1 MITTY
6 RYFRCALQ
14 EGILVVEI
22 TEPRLHGDLMEDQ
35 LRQDLFQAWHESH
48 GRGIVIDFAQ
58 VRFVTSA
65 VLRAL
70 ILLRREV
77 LSQNGRIALCGLRDE
92 HVLRVF
98 TTTRLVTTSGTT
110 PRLFES
116 YRDVAAAVAQMLP
129 APPPLDS
136 RENPTTIPPSAPQ
149 TSPPGQQA

>member
-48 GRGIVIDFAQ
+48 GRGVVIDFSQ

-116 YRDVAAAVAQMLP
+116 YPDVAAALAQMLP
-129 APPPLDS
+129 APSTLEPPES
-136 RENPTTIPPSAPQ
+136 STITPPCATQ
-149 TSPPGQQA
+149 TPPPGQEA